1 VADAPTRF
9 DRDTA
14 VAPVVGEPGVYAAR
28 IDPGWR
34 VIRGPNGGYLAAI
47 LLRAL
52 AAAVADPARAP
63 RSLTVHYTRPPA
75 EAPVRIE
82 TRVERA
88 GRSLTTLSARLLQA
102 GEPCAL
108 ALAAFSAPR
117 PGFELA
123 DAVPPEVPP
132 PEACQP
138 IPPGRMPIALRER
151 FDQRWAIGAQPF
163 TGGSEAM
170 SGGWIRLAEPRRIDA
185 LALAAFAD
193 SFPPAIFSSAGP
205 EAELGPVPTIDLT
218 IHFRSELP
226 LPGARPDDFALCVF
240 RTGTARDGFCEED
253 GEIWSARG
261 ELLAHSR
268 QLALAGGG
276 QRPAPGRLGAKSP

>member
-9 DRDTA
+9 DADTA
-14 VAPVVGEPGVYAAR
+14 VTPVAGAPGAYEAR

-52 AAAVADPARAP
+52 GRAVDDPARAP

-88 GRSLTTLSARLLQA
+88 GRSLTTLSARLLQD
-102 GEPCAL
+102 GQLCAL

-117 PGFELA
+117 AGLELA
-123 DAVPPEVPP
+123 QGVPPEVPP
-132 PEACQP
+132 PEACPP

-151 FDQRWAIGAQPF
+151 FEQRWAVGALPF
-163 TGGSEAM
+163 SGGSEAR
-170 SGGWIRLAEPRRIDA
+170 SGGWIRLAEPRRVDA

-193 SFPPAIFSSAGP
+193 AFPPAIFSSAAP
-205 EAELGPVPTIDLT
+205 DEDLGSVPTIDLSV
-218 IHFRSELP
+218 HFRATLP
-226 LPGARPDDFALCVF
+226 LPGARPDDFSLCVF
-240 RTGTARDGFCEED
+240 RTRAAREGFCEED
-253 GEIWSARG
+253 GEIWSADG
-261 ELLAHSR
+261 VLLAHSR

-276 QRPAPGRLGAKSP
+276 PRPAGRGGNSS

>member
-1 VADAPTRF
+1 VTPIA
-9 DRDTA
+9 
-14 VAPVVGEPGVYAAR
+14 GEPGVYTAQ

-34 VIRGPNGGYLAAI
+34 VIAGPNGGYLAAM
-47 LLRAL
+47 LLRAMTC
-52 AAAVADPARAP
+52 AVDDPARAP
-63 RSLTVHYTRPPA
+63 RSLTVHYTRRAA

-88 GRSLTTLSARLLQA
+88 GRSLTTLSARLVQDGHA
-102 GEPCAL
+102 CAL

-117 PGFELA
+117 PGYELA
-123 DAVPPEVPP
+123 HAVPPEVPP
-132 PEACQP
+132 PDACEP
-138 IPPGRMPIALRER
+138 IAPGRMPIVLRQR
-151 FDQRWAIGAQPF
+151 FDQRWAIGAPPF

-193 SFPPAIFSSAGP
+193 AFPPAIFSSAGP
-205 EAELGPVPTIDLT
+205 EAALGSVPTIDLT
-218 IHFRSELP
+218 VHFRAPLP
-226 LPGARPDDFALCVF
+226 LPDARPDDFALCVF
-240 RTGTARDGFCEED
+240 RTRTARDGFCEED

-276 QRPAPGRLGAKSP
+276 PRPSPRV